1 MDNNN
6 SNNDNEQ
13 IRSLICELELM
24 RERYG
29 KLNLEQDLIDVKQK
43 IIHLQDTIDD
53 VKIENQR
60 YKDDCNLAVR
70 LLQRHP
76 NEFISTT
83 TLEHIQEQSKTNR
96 VIIPTFPPIFVTPLP
111 LHNTTSSPSP
121 VVTSTITDDFHLA
134 ESLFKLNTVHRY
146 PSSHFI
152 CSNCH
157 RTIKYCDIY
166 RAILVQQFKL
176 CNSLVSQ
183 RFLDPENHMLNYSEL
198 ALQYVPMFIRSTNN
212 IYQILEHL
220 SDFDRFFFSFILF
233 LMLLFV
239 SSKVVCI

>member
-6 SNNDNEQ
+6 SNIDNEQ
-13 IRSLICELELM
+13 IRSLTYELELM

-29 KLNLEQDLIDVKQK
+29 KLVDVHGQLQLQNSILEERIPSLVETYSNEKNQLEQDLIDAKQK

-96 VIIPTFPPIFVTPLP
+96 
-111 LHNTTSSPSP
+111 
-121 VVTSTITDDFHLA
+121 
-134 ESLFKLNTVHRY
+134 
-146 PSSHFI
+146 
-152 CSNCH
+152 
-157 RTIKYCDIY
+157 
-166 RAILVQQFKL
+166 
-176 CNSLVSQ
+176 
-183 RFLDPENHMLNYSEL
+183 
-198 ALQYVPMFIRSTNN
+198 
-212 IYQILEHL
+212 
-220 SDFDRFFFSFILF
+220 
-233 LMLLFV
+233 
-239 SSKVVCI
+239 